1 MKQQK
6 KKENKNREIVINEL
20 VDRSKISSMPKFS
33 LYLHKTKNDS
43 SEDEL
48 KIFDINKYTQI
59 LDYYYKEKKQ

>member
-1 MKQQK
+1 
-6 KKENKNREIVINEL
+6 
-20 VDRSKISSMPKFS
+20 MPKFS

-59 LDYYYKEKKQ
+59 LDYYYKEKKE